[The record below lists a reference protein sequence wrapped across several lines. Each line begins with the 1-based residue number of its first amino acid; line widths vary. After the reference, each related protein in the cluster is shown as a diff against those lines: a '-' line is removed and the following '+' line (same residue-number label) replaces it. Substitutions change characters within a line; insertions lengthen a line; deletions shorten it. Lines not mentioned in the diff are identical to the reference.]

1 MTTTSLTGHV
11 VVATDGSEG
20 SLAAVRY
27 AARAAEGRGVEL
39 ELVHVVP
46 PCLPVGPFPAVPD
59 AEIRLSGK
67 TTLRH
72 SRDAARA
79 EVPGLEV
86 VSTLLVGSRVDAIVR
101 HTHEAAVLVIGAA
114 PHGLVQRLW
123 TGSVVTGIAARA
135 TCPIVIVPRDAHQPR
150 AGTARKI
157 LVGLKSTEHAEH
169 LLSAAFALARQ
180 TQSDLTVVHAW
191 HLLSEYDDAIAQR
204 TLRRAWLVE
213 QERILE
219 DALIDHRMAFPEVQ
233 VDVDLV
239 HGQAAFA
246 LVKQS
251 HSADV
256 LMISRPGHGGMV
268 HYLGS
273 TARAVIRDAECVV
286 EVVPPVHEEREHD
299 GLHVLAGARG

>member
-1 MTTTSLTGHV
+1 MTTALTGHV
-11 VVATDGSEG
+11 VVATDGTEG

-27 AARAAEGRGVEL
+27 AAREAQVRGVPL

-46 PCLPVGPFPAVPD
+46 PCLPAGPFSAVPD
-59 AEIRLSGK
+59 AEIRLSGRS
-67 TTLRH
+67 TLGH
-72 SRDAARA
+72 SRDAAVA
-79 EVPGLEV
+79 AVPDVEV
-86 VSTLLVGSRVDAIVR
+86 VSTLLIGSRVDAIVW
-101 HTHEAAVLVIGAA
+101 HTREAALLVVGAA
-114 PHGLVQRLW
+114 PHGLLERLW

-135 TCPIVIVPRDAHQPR
+135 TCPIVIVPPGAHAPR
-150 AGTARKI
+150 AGAARRI

-180 TQSDLTVVHAW
+180 TQSDLTIVHAW
-191 HLLSEYDDAIAQR
+191 HLPSGHDDVNAER

-213 QERILE
+213 QERTLE
-219 DALIDHRMAFPEVQ
+219 DALIDHRMAFPDVQ

-246 LVKQS
+246 LVSQS
-251 HSADV
+251 RTADV
-256 LMISRPGHGGMV
+256 LMISRPGHGGLV

-286 EVVPPVHEEREHD
+286 EVVPPLHEEREHE
-299 GLHVLAGARG
+299 GLHALAGARS

>member
-1 MTTTSLTGHV
+1 MTTTALTGHV

-27 AARAAEGRGVEL
+27 AARAAEGRGVDL

-59 AEIRLSGK
+59 AEMRQSGN

-72 SRDAARA
+72 SRDAALA
-79 EVPGLEV
+79 EVPALEV
-86 VSTLLVGSRVDAIVR
+86 VCTLLIGSRVDAIVR
-101 HTHEAAVLVIGAA
+101 HTHEAAVLVVGAA
-114 PHGLVQRLW
+114 PHGLVHRLW

-135 TCPIVIVPRDAHQPR
+135 TFPIVIVPLGAHRPR
-150 AGTARKI
+150 AGAGRRI
-157 LVGLKSTEHAEH
+157 LVGLKSAEHADH
-169 LLSAAFALARQ
+169 LLSSAFALAQQ

-191 HLLSEYDDAIAQR
+191 HLLSGYDDATAER

-213 QERILE
+213 QERMLE
-219 DALIDHRMAFPEVQ
+219 DALIDHRLAFPDIQ

-246 LVKQS
+246 LVKLS
-251 HSADV
+251 HTADI
-256 LMISRPGHGGMV
+256 LMISRPSHGGLV

-286 EVVPPVHEEREHD
+286 EVVPPVHEEHQHD
-299 GLHVLAGARG
+299 GLHALAGARG

>member
-1 MTTTSLTGHV
+1 MTTATLTGHV

-39 ELVHVVP
+39 EVVHVVP
-46 PCLPVGPFPAVPD
+46 PGLPAGPFGAVPD
-59 AEIRLSGK
+59 AQIRRSGN

-72 SRDAARA
+72 SRDVAVA
-79 EVPGLEV
+79 EVPDLEV
-86 VSTLLVGSRVDAIVR
+86 VSTLLIGSRVDALVW
-101 HTHEAAVLVIGAA
+101 HTHDAAVLVLGAA
-114 PHGLVQRLW
+114 PHGLVERLW

-135 TCPIVIVPRDAHQPR
+135 TCPVAIVPLGAHEPR
-150 AGTARKI
+150 AGAGRRI
-157 LVGLKSTEHAEH
+157 VVGLKSTEHAEH
-169 LLSAAFALARQ
+169 LLGAAFALARQ

-191 HLLSEYDDAIAQR
+191 HLVSPYDDAIAER

-213 QERILE
+213 QERTLE
-219 DALIDHRMAFPEVQ
+219 DALIDHRLAFPEVQ

-246 LVKQS
+246 LVGLS
-251 HSADV
+251 RTADI
-256 LMISRPGHGGMV
+256 LMISRPGHGGLV

-286 EVVPPVHEEREHD
+286 EVVPPLHEEREHD
-299 GLHVLAGARG
+299 GRHALAGARG